1 MRTLCYATNVIFTIC
16 LVFWVING
24 NWPLVAA
31 NVMLLLL
38 NGFYLIY
45 EGNNEK

>member
-1 MRTLCYATNVIFTIC
+1 MRALCYATNVIFAIC
-16 LVFWVING
+16 LIFWVIDG

-31 NVMLLLL
+31 NVMFLLL

-45 EGNNEK
+45 EDNNEK